1 MIIKTGEGTITHI
14 IDAKEFDDKET
25 SEILEKALAKKSSE
39 NGNKT
44 ELISSDMD
52 SEKN

>member
-1 MIIKTGEGTITHI
+1 MIIKTGDGKITHI
-14 IDAKEFDDKET
+14 IDAQEFNNEET
-25 SEILEKALAKKSSE
+25 REVLEKAVAKKSSE

-44 ELISSDMD
+44 ELISSSMD